1 MPELEEN
8 DPLLKAMAKSAEVQ
22 ENLLNLAEQTNK
34 KNSKIF
40 DSYLDNY
47 SRNQHALIERAAK
60 ANQRTPAVIEAA
72 NRNHE
77 NLQRIIRGERPSL
90 GK

>member
-8 DPLLKAMAKSAEVQ
+8 DPLLQAMAKSADVQ
-22 ENLLNLAEQTNK
+22 ANLLNLAQQTNK
-34 KNSKIF
+34 KNSKII

-47 SRNQHALIERAAK
+47 SRNQHALFERAAK
-60 ANQRTPAVIEAA
+60 SNQRTQALIEAA

-77 NLQRIIRGERPSL
+77 NLQRIIRGEGPSL
-90 GK
+90 RK

>member
-60 ANQRTPAVIEAA
+60 ANQRTQAVIEAA

-77 NLQRIIRGERPSL
+77 NLQRIIRGEGPSL

>member
-47 SRNQHALIERAAK
+47 SRNQHALFERAAK
-60 ANQRTPAVIEAA
+60 ANQRTQAVIEAA

-77 NLQRIIRGERPSL
+77 NLQRIIRGEGPSL